1 MMLTMGSRIGFVA
14 YRAVTCPL
22 RMMPAFIVIGTH
34 RGGTSAFY
42 HYLTEHPGIGAATT
56 KEVNYFDRNYFKGS
70 LWYRAHFPT
79 RAQRANRA
87 AFISGEAS
95 PHYLFHSLVPQRVAQ
110 TIPDVRLI
118 VLLRNP
124 VERAWSHY
132 RRYIYLGRE
141 TLPFEQAIAEEER
154 RLTADAQDTAGRTS
168 YLARGLYA
176 NQLDRWFSV
185 FPRERLLILR
195 SEDFYA
201 DPAAILAQTLDY
213 LDMPRDGMPEE
224 TTYDRYDGYAGTPVA
239 HADAAMSPASRTRLS
254 AWFAPHNQ
262 RLYGLLE
269 RDMGWE

>member
-42 HYLTEHPGIGAATT
+42 HYLTEHPSIGAATT

-95 PHYLFHSLVPQRVAQ
+95 PHYLFHPLVPQRVAQ

-118 VLLRNP
+118 ALLRNP

-141 TLPFEQAIAEEER
+141 TLPFEEAIAEEER
-154 RLTADAQDTAGRTS
+154 RLSEDPYDTTGSTS

-176 NQLDRWFSV
+176 NQLERWYSLFS
-185 FPRERLLILR
+185 PAQMLILR

-201 DPAAILAQTLDY
+201 DPAAILAQTLDF
-213 LDMPRDGMPEE
+213 LEMPRDDLPEA
-224 TTYDRYDGYAGTPVA
+224 TAYDHYDGYAGP
-239 HADAAMSPASRTRLS
+239 AAQSGETRMSPETRARLS

-262 RLYGLLE
+262 RLYDELG

>member
-56 KEVNYFDRNYFKGS
+56 KEVNYFDRNYFKGN

-79 RAQRANRA
+79 RAQRANRGV
-87 AFISGEAS
+87 FMSGEAS
-95 PHYLFHSLVPQRVAQ
+95 PHYLFHPLVPERVAQ
-110 TIPDVRLI
+110 TIPDVKL
-118 VLLRNP
+118 VALLRNP

-132 RRYIYLGRE
+132 RRYIYLRRE
-141 TLPFEQAIAEEER
+141 TLPFEEAIADEER
-154 RLTADAQDTAGRTS
+154 RLSADPDDMTGPTS

-176 NQLDRWFSV
+176 NQLERWFSL
-185 FPRERLLILR
+185 FSRERLLILR

-201 DPAAILAQTLDY
+201 DPAAILAQTLKY
-213 LDMPRDGMPEE
+213 LDMPRDDLPEE
-224 TTYDRYDGYAGTPVA
+224 TAYDRYDGYAGP
-239 HADAAMSPASRTRLS
+239 AANAPTVMPSATRARLS
-254 AWFAPHNQ
+254 MWFAPHNQ
-262 RLYGLLE
+262 RLYDYLG

>member
-1 MMLTMGSRIGFVA
+1 MLTMGSRIGFVA

-56 KEVNYFDRNYFKGS
+56 KEVNFFDRNFYKGS

-79 RAQRANRA
+79 RGQRANRG
-87 AFISGEAS
+87 AFITGEAS
-95 PHYLFHSLVPQRVAQ
+95 PHYLFHPLGPQRVAQ

-118 VLLRNP
+118 ALLRNP

-141 TLPFEQAIAEEER
+141 TLPFTEAIAEEEQ
-154 RLTADAQDTAGRTS
+154 RLSADPYDLAGHTS

-176 NQLDRWFSV
+176 NQLDHWFDL
-185 FPRERLLILR
+185 FPRGRLLILR

-201 DPAAILAQTLDY
+201 DPGAILRQTLGF
-213 LDMPRDGMPEE
+213 LDMPHDGLPEE
-224 TTYDRYDGYAGTPVA
+224 TAYDRYDGYAGP
-239 HADAAMSPASRTRLS
+239 AARDGDSRISPETRARLS

-262 RLYGLLE
+262 RLYDILG

>member
-1 MMLTMGSRIGFVA
+1 MMLTLGSRIGFVA

-56 KEVNYFDRNYFKGS
+56 KEVNYFDRNYFKGN

-79 RAQRANRA
+79 RGQRANRA
-87 AFISGEAS
+87 DFISGEAS

-118 VLLRNP
+118 ALLRNP

-141 TLPFEQAIAEEER
+141 TLPFEEAIAEEER
-154 RLTADAQDTAGRTS
+154 RLSADPYDTAGGTS

-176 NQLDRWFSV
+176 NQLERWYSLFS
-185 FPRERLLILR
+185 PRQMLILR

-201 DPAAILAQTLDY
+201 DPAAILTQTLDF
-213 LDMPRDGMPEE
+213 LEMPRDGLPEE
-224 TTYDRYDGYAGTPVA
+224 TAYDRFDGYAGP
-239 HADAAMSPASRTRLS
+239 AAQSGETRMAPETRARLS

-262 RLYGLLE
+262 RLYDELG